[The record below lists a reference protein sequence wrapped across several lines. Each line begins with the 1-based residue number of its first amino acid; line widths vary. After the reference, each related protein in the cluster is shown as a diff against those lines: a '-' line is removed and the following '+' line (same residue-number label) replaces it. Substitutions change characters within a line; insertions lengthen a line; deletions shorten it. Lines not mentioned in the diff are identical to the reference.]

1 MIVIMAKPSKIQVA
15 NELSET
21 YYHNGVD
28 ATVRQWNDDRGTF
41 IDIEVVRDDFASAKG
56 AKTIPVLD
64 ASGKETGLFVTV
76 LTDGLTG
83 VELNQGDEPGGGIRV
98 PEPAVKGVAKIFTA
112 LMKTAT

>member
-1 MIVIMAKPSKIQVA
+1 MLQI
-15 NELSET
+15 E
-21 YYHNGVD
+21 
-28 ATVRQWNDDRGTF
+28 TVR
-41 IDIEVVRDDFASAKG
+41 ESFAAAKG

-83 VELNQGDEPGGGIRV
+83 VEVHQGEEPGGGLRV
-98 PEPAVKGVAKIFTA
+98 PEPAMKGVAKIFNA